1 MAILEGETD
10 NAIAIDVAIGKKVDV
25 VAVLEVSSVKKI
37 IKVTIKRTRIHG
49 LKLTAK
55 INASPNH

>member
-37 IKVTIKRTRIHG
+37 IKVTITRIRIHG
-49 LKLTAK
+49 LKLTA
-55 INASPNH
+55 